1 MSALIKIKELVV
13 DDHLILHKS
22 QNTILVVPFVKS
34 FIDTVYEKEIFITPS
49 KFDILKLDKKKLT
62 DDEKFYGV
70 KIKIYV
76 VEYKDTTS
84 EYSKLLN
91 FLELEDA
98 EKFLSELKSC
108 INEFYNNA
116 DEYIK
121 FIN

>member
-13 DDHLILHKS
+13 DDHLILYKL
-22 QNTILVVPFVKS
+22 QNTILIIPFIKS

-49 KFDILKLDKKKLT
+49 RFNILKLDKEKLT

-98 EKFLSELKSC
+98 EKFLYELKSC

-116 DEYIK
+116 EEYIK